1 MTTPIKS
8 FLISALLIILPNLP
22 LQAAAPDPVLEVL
35 DPRGIWPEI
44 RQTPLSPRPTSL
56 RNKTVYVVNS
66 WAIDRSGFQSVI
78 EALPAA
84 LAKRFPG
91 VNVKVV
97 DRNTLYSDDD
107 PELWAD
113 MKANASAFIYVGAA
127 SSSTT
132 AYAVKWSALL
142 EGMGIPGVVAMYD
155 TLLSVA
161 ETVQA
166 REGVPV
172 RHVDFGYPVELMKP
186 EDQQARIAQVVDA
199 LARPL
204 TAEERHNGILP
215 RPERP
220 EIIFRGT
227 HDEVQAY
234 FHDNGLTDGLP
245 IVPPTRERVEAML
258 KGTSHDRNKVLTTS
272 MPPQELT
279 VTVEKV
285 AIIGVMAGALP
296 EHMPVLLA
304 SLEAFQKMNRNAVIR
319 STGSFGFMQVVNGPI
334 RNELKMNSGTHLVS
348 PGNRAN
354 STMGRAL
361 RLYVINLGGGINGTN
376 LMGVIGSMAIWP
388 FLYAENEEESPWEP
402 LSVTHGFKAGE
413 STLTLYSGGSASAG
427 NYGHVRFGLQQV
439 AEDIAEF
446 ESGGRGVAVIVSP
459 KRAEMLAAEGM
470 SKEDVRKFLTENAHK
485 PLSVLRKSSFYFETP
500 ESRGLPPDTEVPV
513 VVPPRIIDVIVGGG
527 DASPMMQAWH
537 MTSPVTVSIDAWR

>member
-1 MTTPIKS
+1 MGLLRIAI
-8 FLISALLIILPNLP
+8 LALSLGLPAIGA
-22 LQAAAPDPVLEVL
+22 AAAPAPQIEVL

-44 RQTPLSPRPTSL
+44 RQTPLTARPSTL
-56 RNKTVYVVNS
+56 RNKTVYIVNS
-66 WAIDRSGFQSVI
+66 WVIDRSGFKPVI
-78 EALPAA
+78 DALPAA

-91 VNVKVV
+91 VKVKVV

-107 PELWAD
+107 PALWAD
-113 MKANASAFIYVGAA
+113 MEANAAAFIYVGAA

-142 EGMGIPGVVAMYD
+142 ERKKLPGVVMMYD

-161 ETVQA
+161 DTVQA

-186 EDQQARIAQVVDA
+186 DEFESRVAKVVDA
-199 LARPL
+199 LATPL
-204 TAEERHNGILP
+204 TPAETHAGLLP

-220 EIIFRGT
+220 EILFRGT
-227 HDEVQAY
+227 EDEVQEY
-234 FHDNGLTDGLP
+234 FHANGLTDGLP

-258 KGTSHDRNKVLTTS
+258 KGTSHDRNEVLTTS

-304 SLEAFQKMNRNAVIR
+304 SLEAFQKVNRNAVIR

-334 RNELKMNSGTHLVS
+334 RNTLKMNAGTHLVS

-388 FLYAENEEESPWEP
+388 FLFAEFEEQSPWEP
-402 LSVTHGFKAGE
+402 LSVTRGFKLGE
-413 STLTLYSGGSASAG
+413 NTLTLWSGGSASAG

-446 ESGGRGVAVIVSP
+446 ESASRGAVVILSP
-459 KRAEMLAAEGM
+459 KRAEMLAADGM
-470 SKEDVRKFLTENAHK
+470 SKADVKAFLTKNAAK
-485 PLSVLRKSSFYFETP
+485 PLSVQRKSSFFFETP
-500 ESRGLPPDTEVPV
+500 ESRNLPPDTLLPV
-513 VVPPRIIDVIVGGG
+513 VPADRTIDIVVAGG

-537 MTSPVTVSIDAWR
+537 MTAPVTVSIDAWK

>member
-1 MTTPIKS
+1 MNKFFKPV
-8 FLISALLIILPNLP
+8 LALALMAVVSSLP
-22 LQAAAPDPVLEVL
+22 LQAGAPEPVQEVL

-44 RQTPLSPRPTSL
+44 RQTPLSPRPATL
-56 RNKTVYVVNS
+56 RNKTVYIVNS
-66 WAIDRSGFQSVI
+66 WEIDRSGFKPVI

-84 LAKRFPG
+84 LTKRFPG

-107 PELWAD
+107 PALWAD
-113 MKANASAFIYVGAA
+113 MHANAAAFVYVGAA

-142 EGMGIPGVVAMYD
+142 ERNKLPGVVMMYD

-161 ETVQA
+161 DTVQD

-186 EDQQARIAQVVDA
+186 DALQARIAQVVDA
-199 LARPL
+199 LAKPL
-204 TAEERHNGILP
+204 TAEERHTGVLP
-215 RPERP
+215 RPDRP
-220 EIIFRGT
+220 EVMFRGT
-227 HDEVQAY
+227 LDEVQAY

-304 SLEAFQKMNRNAVIR
+304 SLEAFQKINRNAVIR

-334 RNELKMNSGTHLVS
+334 RNQLHMNAGTHLVS

-361 RLYVINLGGGINGTN
+361 CLYVVNLGGGINGTN

-388 FLYAENEEESPWEP
+388 FLFAEHEEQSPWEP
-402 LSVTHGFKAGE
+402 LSVTHGFKRGDN
-413 STLTLYSGGSASAG
+413 TLTLYSGGSASAG
-427 NYGHVRFGLQQV
+427 NYGHVRFDLQQV
-439 AEDIAEF
+439 AEDIAEM
-446 ESGGRGVAVIVSP
+446 ESGGRGSAVIISP

-470 SKEDVRKFLTENAHK
+470 SKADVQKFLTENARK
-485 PLSVLRKSSFYFETP
+485 PLSVLRKSSFFFETP
-500 ESRGLPPDTEVPV
+500 ETRNLPPETPV
-513 VVPPRIIDVIVGGG
+513 SAVIPPRIIDIIVAGG

-537 MTSPVTVSIDAWR
+537 MTAPVTVSIDAWR

>member
-1 MTTPIKS
+1 MRIFAGLLLAFSITFP
-8 FLISALLIILPNLP
+8 ALG
-22 LQAAAPDPVLEVL
+22 AAAEAAPEPRIEVL

-44 RQTPLSPRPTSL
+44 RQTPLAPRPKDL

-66 WAIDRSGFQSVI
+66 WVIERSGFKDVI

-84 LAKRFPG
+84 FSARFPG
-91 VNVKVV
+91 VRVKVV

-107 PELWAD
+107 PALWAD
-113 MKANASAFIYVGAA
+113 MRANAAAFVYVGAA

-142 EGMGIPGVVAMYD
+142 ERNGLPGVVMMYD

-161 ETVQA
+161 DTVQA
-166 REGVPV
+166 REGMPV

-186 EDQQARIAQVVDA
+186 EDVQARIAQVVDA
-199 LARPL
+199 IARPL
-204 TAEERHNGILP
+204 TADERKTGVLP
-215 RPERP
+215 RPDREGV
-220 EIIFRGT
+220 IFRGT

-234 FHDNGLTDGLP
+234 FHQNGLTDGLP

-258 KGTSHDRNKVLTTS
+258 KGTSHDRNAVLTTT
-272 MPPQELT
+272 MPPEELT

-285 AIIGVMAGALP
+285 AIIGVMAGCLP

-304 SLEAFQKMNRNAVIR
+304 SLEAFQKVNRNAVIR

-334 RNELKMNSGTHLVS
+334 RNELAMKAGTHLLS

-354 STMGRAL
+354 ASIGRAL
-361 RLYVINLGGGINGTN
+361 RLYITNLGGGIPGTN
-376 LMGVIGSMAIWP
+376 LMGVIGSLSTWP
-388 FLYAENEEESPWEP
+388 FLFAEFEEQSPWEP
-402 LSVTHGFKAGE
+402 LSVSRGFKAGE
-413 STLTLYSGGSASAG
+413 NTLTMYHGGSASAG

-446 ESGGRGVAVIVSP
+446 ESNSRGAVVIISP

-470 SKEDVRKFLTENAHK
+470 SKADVKEYLTKNAVK
-485 PLSVLRKSSFYFETP
+485 PLSVLRRSAFYFETP
-500 ESRGLPPDTEVPV
+500 ESRNLAPDTVVPV
-513 VVPPRIIDVIVGGG
+513 VSPDRSIDIIVAGG

-537 MTSPVTVSIDAWR
+537 MTGPVTVSIDRWK